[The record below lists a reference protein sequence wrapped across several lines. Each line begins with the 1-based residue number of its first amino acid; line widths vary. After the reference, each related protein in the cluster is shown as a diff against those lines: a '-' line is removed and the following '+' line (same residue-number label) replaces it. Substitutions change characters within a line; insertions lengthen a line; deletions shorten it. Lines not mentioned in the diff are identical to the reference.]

1 MGKEYEC
8 YFTEDIWMADKHM
21 KICSITSAIREIQ
34 IITMLRYHY
43 TPTEQLKYKSDN
55 TQLWQ
60 ECADNG
66 SFVHGW

>member
-8 YFTEDIWMADKHM
+8 YFTEDIWMANKHM

-43 TPTEQLKYKSDN
+43 TPTEELKYK
-55 TQLWQ
+55 
-60 ECADNG
+60 
-66 SFVHGW
+66 